1 MEPELSPIFRVLG
14 SNNLKVRETPLWK
27 LYQMYREGEIR
38 FASPWLQRMI
48 QELAWTK
55 TDRPASFLQSMLMGN
70 AKVDTLAFVDVTV
83 VLLALK
89 KKQHNA
95 KGVLKEC
102 YQSLIEEVED
112 HMERG
117 CVVYCIDGQNR
128 IHQVITPFFNN
139 ELKVSSAF
147 PVYIQ
152 YEIGGPVDLTDMS
165 FSEMP
170 EEVREGIKEET
181 VPTVWAEDGD
191 LKSIIRT
198 LVNKNSGVAWSEWEK
213 LCTAN
218 FFTVHYQQ
226 NVMDTLYYKNEKKMW
241 NLRPELEALFTS
253 LKSMKNYPA
262 QGWGYEKFIN
272 EIFCWMITGILPANV
287 SAGKHSIHKD
297 LFNGSTPT
305 KDSRNLLKRYLRDFH
320 DGIIPKLRGKKK
332 IPLTELQNYLMFR
345 YVLDKRL
352 HEFGIDEGY
361 KISLPKLFTTMF
373 RDWNYKLITDGK
385 LNWHTETIGGKEV
398 KSYKPGGYLLANR
411 VKDKDA
417 CDRRIYHLLNK
428 FLENLDTMIEKNII
442 TIIDKKTM
450 KSAVQAY
457 VENNGKDIYGNEL
470 EPDDVYLMDR
480 GHKTPHAK
488 GGSNQDIA
496 LQDSYPNRSDGDRV
510 THS

>member
-170 EEVREGIKEET
+170 EEVREGIKKET
-181 VPTVWAEDGD
+181 VPTVWAQDGD

-198 LVNKNSGVAWSEWEK
+198 LVNKN
-213 LCTAN
+213 
-218 FFTVHYQQ
+218 
-226 NVMDTLYYKNEKKMW
+226 
-241 NLRPELEALFTS
+241 
-253 LKSMKNYPA
+253 
-262 QGWGYEKFIN
+262 
-272 EIFCWMITGILPANV
+272 
-287 SAGKHSIHKD
+287 
-297 LFNGSTPT
+297 
-305 KDSRNLLKRYLRDFH
+305 
-320 DGIIPKLRGKKK
+320 
-332 IPLTELQNYLMFR
+332 
-345 YVLDKRL
+345 
-352 HEFGIDEGY
+352 
-361 KISLPKLFTTMF
+361 
-373 RDWNYKLITDGK
+373 
-385 LNWHTETIGGKEV
+385 
-398 KSYKPGGYLLANR
+398 
-411 VKDKDA
+411 
-417 CDRRIYHLLNK
+417 
-428 FLENLDTMIEKNII
+428 
-442 TIIDKKTM
+442 
-450 KSAVQAY
+450 
-457 VENNGKDIYGNEL
+457 
-470 EPDDVYLMDR
+470 
-480 GHKTPHAK
+480 
-488 GGSNQDIA
+488 
-496 LQDSYPNRSDGDRV
+496 
-510 THS
+510 